1 MLHSLFRLTLLF
13 YALFNSLGSLP
24 VFVALLKKFSFRKQ
38 QRIIL
43 RESIYALLLLFLFI
57 TFGRSFFRLL
67 GITLPAFQLTGGLL
81 LGAIAIDMMKALPPH
96 TEALKQNKE
105 EPVFFPLAF
114 PIITGPAMITSTLG
128 HMEEGIFSKEVVLGA
143 ILLAWL
149 FSLITL
155 LLSSPINRLFGQMGL
170 LALERLF
177 SISLALMSVNLIL
190 KAFSTAFNIGYYVMP

>member
-43 RESIYALLLLFLFI
+43 RECIFALLTLILFI
-57 TFGRSFFRLL
+57 TFGQGFFRLL
-67 GITLPAFQLTGGLL
+67 EVSLPAFQLTGGIL
-81 LGAIAIDMMKALPPH
+81 LGSLAINMMKALPS
-96 TEALKQNKE
+96 QE
-105 EPVFFPLAF
+105 ETFDQYEDEPIFYPLAF
-114 PIITGPAMITSTLG
+114 PVITGPATITSTLG
-128 HMEEGIFSKEVVLGA
+128 HMEEGIFPKELVLGA
-143 ILLAWL
+143 IMLAWA

-155 LLSSPINRLFGQMGL
+155 FFSSSINRLFGQMGL

-177 SISLALMSVNLIL
+177 GISLALMAGNLML
-190 KAFSTAFNIGYYVMP
+190 KAISTAFNIGYYVMA

>member
-13 YALFNSLGSLP
+13 YTLFNALGSLP
-24 VFVALLKKFSFRKQ
+24 IFIALLKKFSFRKQ

-43 RESIYALLLLFLFI
+43 RESIFALILLFVFI
-57 TFGRSFFRLL
+57 TFGRGFFRLL
-67 GITLPAFQLTGGLL
+67 EITLPAFQLTGGLL
-81 LGAIAIDMMKALPPH
+81 LGVLAINMMQALPSQ
-96 TEALKQNKE
+96 TEALDKE

-114 PIITGPAMITSTLG
+114 PVITGPAMITSTLG
-128 HMEEGIFSKEVVLGA
+128 HMEEGIFPKEIVLGA

-155 LLSSPINRLFGQMGL
+155 LFSSSLNRLFGQMGL

-177 SISLALMSVNLIL
+177 SVSLALMAINLTL
-190 KAFSTAFNIGYYVMP
+190 KAISIAFNIGYYVMP